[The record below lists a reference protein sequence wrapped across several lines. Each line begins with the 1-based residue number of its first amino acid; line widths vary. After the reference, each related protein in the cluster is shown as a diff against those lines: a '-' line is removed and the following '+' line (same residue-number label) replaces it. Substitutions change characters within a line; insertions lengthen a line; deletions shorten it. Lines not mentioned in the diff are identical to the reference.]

1 MSREAEQEWL
11 HLPEQSVDIVIREI
25 ITDASL
31 YPSVIVQRTGIECYE
46 IVSRIIIG
54 EDICKIVIWTQI

>member
-31 YPSVIVQRTGIECYE
+31 YPSVIVQRMGIECYE

-54 EDICKIVIWTQI
+54 RYL